1 MPFATWV
8 TVSQETWY
16 SWSFLNIYKLQ
27 VEFCLWKRTNVS
39 KMKPTMLASTSHILT
54 TSWLFCNLL
63 VWAVFYMINL
73 RKHSFEFEDYK
84 KPITLF
90 LLLTISLLPFQNIFV
105 CSGFFRATLFC
116 SSKTRPGDQMPVGT
130 ASTVKTV
137 SVWSS
142 ICSFEG
148 SSLLDKANFDYQHVQ
163 LGPLC
168 NWKKVHYLTCWDVD
182 YTSDNTRFYKFTCFI
197 ST

>member
-1 MPFATWV
+1 MPFLTWV

-27 VEFCLWKRTNVS
+27 VEFCLWERTNVS
-39 KMKPTMLASTSHILT
+39 KMKPTMLASTSHTLT
-54 TSWLFCNLL
+54 TSWSFCNLL
-63 VWAVFYMINL
+63 VWAVFCMINL

-84 KPITLF
+84 KPIMLF
-90 LLLTISLLPFQNIFV
+90 SLLTISLLPFQNIFV
-105 CSGFFRATLFC
+105 RATLFLHQNLDQV
-116 SSKTRPGDQMPVGT
+116 TRCLHC
-130 ASTVKTV
+130 KNTV

-148 SSLLDKANFDYQHVQ
+148 SRLLDKANFDYQHVQ

-168 NWKKVHYLTCWDVD
+168 NWKKMHYLTCWDVD
-182 YTSDNTRFYKFTCFI
+182 YTCDNTRFYTFTCFI